1 MLYMGATDVKHRG
14 NYVKKIG
21 AKAVRANEVLP
32 YREPA
37 SDIYRSQSR
46 GLTTPDPL
54 NRLSLNTLWISLIKY
69 YMD

>member
-32 YREPA
+32 GWGR
-37 SDIYRSQSR
+37 R
-46 GLTTPDPL
+46 GLAGGEGA
-54 NRLSLNTLWISLIKY
+54 
-69 YMD
+69 

>member
-32 YREPA
+32 PNPYPN
-37 SDIYRSQSR
+37 
-46 GLTTPDPL
+46 TTPTTTYSSVALLSPSLLAVL
-54 NRLSLNTLWISLIKY
+54 NY
-69 YMD
+69 HG